1 MKNILHKINIE
12 SILQFFGYP
21 FLFLMPLQ
29 TIWIFQERFL
39 DGIKLEYSTIGLYAT
54 EILLFAC
61 ALFFIIFYIKNYIS
75 TGAFHQPFKFTID
88 RQLAISLLAFIIYL
102 SISIFL
108 AQDKSIALQSAAR
121 VIEAIFLFLIF
132 YIGPFEL
139 RKIIF
144 YFVAGAVCASC
155 FGIFQFFS
163 QYVFKSSL
171 LGLAEHAPWQ
181 IGASVIVNETGRW
194 LRAYS
199 TFSHPNIFGGYLI
212 ISVLFLFILISLN
225 FNQWNT
231 LKKVVSFSSLLIL
244 LAGIMCSL
252 SRSSLLALVP
262 AFVAPF
268 VIFKNHIEKKAIIF
282 VFALFALFSAL
293 FLPILATRFF
303 QKSYNEAVSV
313 SERIVGYKMAVEVIK
328 NNLFFGVGIGNY
340 TDYILKH
347 YNGFYPWEYQP
358 VHSAPALFVS
368 ELGFVGIL
376 LIILVL
382 SVFFRFWA
390 ASFESAIYKKN
401 MLLFSFLLFLSFVF
415 LLSFDHYLFS
425 SYIGMLMSA
434 IYAVVYMK
442 ATAFIFHK

>member
-1 MKNILHKINIE
+1 
-12 SILQFFGYP
+12 
-21 FLFLMPLQ
+21 
-29 TIWIFQERFL
+29 
-39 DGIKLEYSTIGLYAT
+39 
-54 EILLFAC
+54 
-61 ALFFIIFYIKNYIS
+61 
-75 TGAFHQPFKFTID
+75 
-88 RQLAISLLAFIIYL
+88 
-102 SISIFL
+102 
-108 AQDKSIALQSAAR
+108 
-121 VIEAIFLFLIF
+121 
-132 YIGPFEL
+132 
-139 RKIIF
+139 
-144 YFVAGAVCASC
+144 
-155 FGIFQFFS
+155 
-163 QYVFKSSL
+163 
-171 LGLAEHAPWQ
+171 
-181 IGASVIVNETGRW
+181 
-194 LRAYS
+194 
-199 TFSHPNIFGGYLI
+199 
-212 ISVLFLFILISLN
+212 
-225 FNQWNT
+225 
-231 LKKVVSFSSLLIL
+231 VVSFSSLLIL